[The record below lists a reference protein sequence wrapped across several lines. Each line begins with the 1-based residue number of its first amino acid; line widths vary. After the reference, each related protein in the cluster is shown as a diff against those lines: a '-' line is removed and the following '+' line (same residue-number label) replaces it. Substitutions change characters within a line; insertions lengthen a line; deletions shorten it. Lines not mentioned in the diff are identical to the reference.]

1 MLCQRALAREDPF
14 VIWGSGCL
22 PPDELV
28 FAGGHFAEIAS
39 IDEGDIVADHT
50 GNLQRVTRK
59 FSRHYVGDIR
69 VIKGMGLR
77 PLRLTPD
84 HLVKVMRLRT
94 QCHVG
99 RAHYC
104 KPNCFCLNYDIYH
117 RHRHLP
123 SDPRFETIW
132 KAARD
137 LSPTSTTGEYL
148 IFPKLKIQNRAAIIN
163 LAQYARPESRFRQ
176 ELYDD
181 IIVDKEFAF
190 LLGWYT
196 AEGWTQWRK
205 CNRGTRLKGEVVMSF
220 GPDERPIA
228 MKILRTA
235 HSRGFSPYLRERVRK
250 LGNNFCRTVYVVG
263 FAATGLARWLDEHVG
278 HGARRKGIPSIVF
291 HASRDVIE
299 SYLEGLLQGDGNRTR
314 HGRRLTSS
322 SIRLLYDTQFL
333 LSALDKFGC
342 VAPPKVPY
350 SCGIVEYSNE
360 IFNKFWQ
367 DSENIY
373 VPITSC
379 EREPYRGYVYDI
391 ETEDHTFLAPMIVHN
406 SQERGFTYV
415 TDIVEGQILA
425 TEKITDGTAVNLGWD
440 KRYKI
445 KDVASMIVD
454 AVGYRPRIVFDKS
467 KPEGPF
473 SRALD
478 VSLAKKLLGWTPKID
493 LRKGLELTLR
503 WMKEQSL

>member
-1 MLCQRALAREDPF
+1 
-14 VIWGSGCL
+14 
-22 PPDELV
+22 
-28 FAGGHFAEIAS
+28 
-39 IDEGDIVADHT
+39 
-50 GNLQRVTRK
+50 
-59 FSRHYVGDIR
+59 
-69 VIKGMGLR
+69 
-77 PLRLTPD
+77 
-84 HLVKVMRLRT
+84 
-94 QCHVG
+94 
-99 RAHYC
+99 
-104 KPNCFCLNYDIYH
+104 
-117 RHRHLP
+117 
-123 SDPRFETIW
+123 
-132 KAARD
+132 
-137 LSPTSTTGEYL
+137 
-148 IFPKLKIQNRAAIIN
+148 
-163 LAQYARPESRFRQ
+163 
-176 ELYDD
+176 
-181 IIVDKEFAF
+181 
-190 LLGWYT
+190 
-196 AEGWTQWRK
+196 
-205 CNRGTRLKGEVVMSF
+205 
-220 GPDERPIA
+220 
-228 MKILRTA
+228 
-235 HSRGFSPYLRERVRK
+235 
-250 LGNNFCRTVYVVG
+250 
-263 FAATGLARWLDEHVG
+263 
-278 HGARRKGIPSIVF
+278 
-291 HASRDVIE
+291 
-299 SYLEGLLQGDGNRTR
+299 
-314 HGRRLTSS
+314 
-322 SIRLLYDTQFL
+322 
-333 LSALDKFGC
+333 
-342 VAPPKVPY
+342 
-350 SCGIVEYSNE
+350 VEYSNE